1 MVDYFA
7 LLNFP
12 RTPWLDPAEVQKR
25 FLELS
30 AAMHPDRVHNLGAA
44 ETSAANDKFSEL
56 NKAAATLRDPKE
68 RLHHLLALETGNAPS
83 AAQNISNELI
93 ELFARVGQTC
103 RNVDEFLAERN
114 RATSP
119 MLQAQL
125 FAQGLEWTDRIGEL
139 QQQVGIV
146 KARAEEE
153 LIQTAQTWPDKKQ
166 YDRLAALAHTFAMTA
181 KWEAQLQ
188 ERFATLAAANV

>member
-1 MVDYFA
+1 MTDCFA

-12 RTPWLDPAEVQKR
+12 RTPWIDPAKAQAR

-30 AAMHPDRVHNLGAA
+30 AGAHPDRVHNLGAA
-44 ETSAANDKFSEL
+44 EIAGANETFAEL
-56 NKAAATLRDPKE
+56 NKAFAVLRDHKE
-68 RLHHLLALETGNAPS
+68 RLHHLLALERGSAPT
-83 AAQNISNELI
+83 AAQNIPNELI
-93 ELFARVGQTC
+93 DLFAPIGQAC
-103 RNVDEFLAERN
+103 RQVDSFLAERN

-139 QQQVGIV
+139 QQQVREV
-146 KARAEEE
+146 RTRAEEE
-153 LIQTAQTWPDKKQ
+153 LKGIAQRFPERKEL
-166 YDRLAALAHTFAMTA
+166 DRLATLAHTFAMIA

-188 ERFATLAAANV
+188 ERFANLAAANV

>member
-12 RTPWLDPAEVQKR
+12 RTPWIDPSEVQKR

-30 AAMHPDRVHNLGAA
+30 AAAHPDRAHNLGAT
-44 ETSAANDKFSEL
+44 EVMAANEKFAGL

-68 RLHHLLALETGNAPS
+68 RLHHLLALETGSAP
-83 AAQNISNELI
+83 AATQNIPNELI
-93 ELFARVGQTC
+93 ELFGRVGQTC
-103 RNVDEFLAERN
+103 RKVDEFLGERN

-125 FAQGLEWTDRIGEL
+125 FAQGLDWTDRIGEL
-139 QQQVGIV
+139 QQQIGIV

-153 LIQTAQTWPDKKQ
+153 LKQFAKTWLSDKP
-166 YDRLAALAHTFAMTA
+166 YERLAALAQTFAMTA
-181 KWEAQLQ
+181 RWEVQLQ

>member
-12 RTPWLDPAEVQKR
+12 RTPWIDPSEVQKR

-30 AAMHPDRVHNLGAA
+30 AAAHPDRAHNLGAT
-44 ETSAANDKFSEL
+44 EVMAANEKFAGL

-68 RLHHLLALETGNAPS
+68 RLHHLLALETGNPPS
-83 AAQNISNELI
+83 ATQNIPNELI
-93 ELFARVGQTC
+93 ELFGRVGQTC
-103 RNVDEFLAERN
+103 RKVDEFLGERN

-125 FAQGLEWTDRIGEL
+125 FAQGLDWTDRIGEL
-139 QQQVGIV
+139 QQQVGVV
-146 KARAEEE
+146 KERAEAE
-153 LIQTAQTWPDKKQ
+153 LKSIAQNWPNEKR

-181 KWEAQLQ
+181 RWEVQLQ